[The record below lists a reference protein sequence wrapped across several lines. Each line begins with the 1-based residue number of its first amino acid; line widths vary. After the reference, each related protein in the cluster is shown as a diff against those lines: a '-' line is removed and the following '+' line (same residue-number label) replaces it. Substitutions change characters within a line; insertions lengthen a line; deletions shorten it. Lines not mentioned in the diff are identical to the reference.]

1 MATVDD
7 KKIIF
12 SMVGV
17 SKIIPQNQKQILK
30 NIYLSFFYG
39 AKIGIVGLNGAGK
52 STLMKIIAGLEQPT
66 QGDVVWSPGY
76 TVGYLPQDPPL
87 DNTKTVKE
95 NVQEGVQHVY
105 DALKEYDE
113 INVKFG
119 LEEYYSDPDKMDSL
133 MARQAEVQDIIDSTD
148 AWNMDSRLERAMDAL
163 RCPPGDWAV
172 DKLSGGERRR
182 VALCRLLLQK
192 PDVLL
197 LDEPTNHLDA
207 ESIDWL
213 EQHLQQ
219 YEGTVIAVTH
229 DRYFLDDVSEWI
241 LELDRGE
248 GIPWK
253 GTYSSWLD
261 QKTTR
266 MAQEEKTASKRQ
278 KALQR
283 ELEWIRMAPKARQ
296 AKGKARLNSYD
307 AMLNQEQKER
317 EEKLEIF
324 IPNGPRLGNKVLNA
338 EHVAKAFGEKVL
350 FKDLN
355 FMLPPNGIVGVIG
368 PNGAGKT
375 TLFRLIMGL
384 ETPDN
389 GTFEVGETVKLAYVD
404 QQHTDIDPKKTVY
417 EVVSQG
423 VETFRMGGRDVNARA
438 YLSRFNFSGND
449 QGKLCG
455 VLSGGERNRLQLAL
469 ALKQEGNVLLLDEP
483 TNDIDVNTLRALEEG
498 LETFAGCA
506 VVISHDRWF
515 LDRICTHIL
524 AFEGNGEVFFFEG
537 SYSDYEINKAQRLG
551 TDEIKRP
558 RYRKLMEG

>member
-30 NIYLSFFYG
+30 NIYLSFVYG

-253 GTYSSWLD
+253 GNYSSWLD